1 MAFPQRNDKVTR
13 IGVDVK
19 QDGLVYFRGFIT
31 SKSGQRFELTC
42 VKQNEKGN
50 LKLATKKDY
59 VFISVWFSNW
69 KDPLDDFRSHQ

>member
-31 SKSGQRFELTC
+31 SKSGQRFE
-42 VKQNEKGN
+42 KGN